1 MAAQSA
7 ETQDVSVSIDKK
19 VALINKWLDDKAVIL
34 PREWYLAVVMKPPV
48 IQGPSP
54 KEVCT
59 ALDEAAKLRKWATVW
74 Q

>member
-34 PREWYLAVVMKPPV
+34 PREWYLAVVMKPPT
-48 IQGPSP
+48 
-54 KEVCT
+54 K
-59 ALDEAAKLRKWATVW
+59 
-74 Q
+74 